1 MASGRSTD
9 AGASMLSVDRLT
21 GAVAAIAAIDGNGL
35 AGGSANDTGLS
46 VVAAGDTVSLERA
59 SRVRVM
65 NAPSPTPPD
74 CARYRENS
82 LSNVSCMVDPPK
94 PSGCSDS
101 SSSDRRICCTICSI
115 SIASNC
121 CESSATLARSSAGV
135 WRIGQAPRRVQRERR
150 RRRGLEGD
158 AIAPWPR

>member
-1 MASGRSTD
+1 
-9 AGASMLSVDRLT
+9 
-21 GAVAAIAAIDGNGL
+21 
-35 AGGSANDTGLS
+35 
-46 VVAAGDTVSLERA
+46 
-59 SRVRVM
+59 M

-121 CESSATLARSSAGV
+121 CDSSATLARSAAGV
-135 WRIGQAPRRVQRERR
+135 GASDRLRAAFSANAGAAAASKGMRLAMVR
-150 RRRGLEGD
+150 
-158 AIAPWPR
+158 